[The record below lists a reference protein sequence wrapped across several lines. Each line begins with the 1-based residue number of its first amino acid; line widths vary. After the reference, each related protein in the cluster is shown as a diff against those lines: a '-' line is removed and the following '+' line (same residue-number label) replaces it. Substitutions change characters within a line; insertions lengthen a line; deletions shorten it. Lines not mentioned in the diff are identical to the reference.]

1 MKKLMFLWT
10 VFTLALCFSMALM
23 VFGKAAAEPI
33 DIKVILDGELLDF
46 DVQPQII
53 DGRTMVPLRII
64 LEALGLE
71 VEWYEETQTIWA
83 MRDNFGLRMDIGIN
97 RLYVGTFEWGSP
109 SRGGGTV
116 RMHFAHQIHLDVPP
130 MIINGRTLIP
140 LRAISE
146 GIGAIVEWEGDTRII
161 RIETSQQ

>member
-1 MKKLMFLWT
+1 MKKLMLLRAM
-10 VFTLALCFSMALM
+10 FTLALCLSVVSM

-53 DGRTMVPLRII
+53 DGRTMVPARVI

-71 VEWYEETQTIWA
+71 VEWYGETQTIWA
-83 MRDNFGLRMDIGIN
+83 TRDNFGLRMDIGIN
-97 RLYVGTFEWGSP
+97 TLYVGTFEWTTP
-109 SRGGGTV
+109 PRGGGIF
-116 RMHFAHQIHLDVPP
+116 RAHHAHRVHLDVPP
-130 MIINGRTLIP
+130 MITNGRTLVP

-146 GIGAIVEWEGDTRII
+146 GMGAVVEWEGDTRTVI
-161 RIETSQQ
+161 IETI